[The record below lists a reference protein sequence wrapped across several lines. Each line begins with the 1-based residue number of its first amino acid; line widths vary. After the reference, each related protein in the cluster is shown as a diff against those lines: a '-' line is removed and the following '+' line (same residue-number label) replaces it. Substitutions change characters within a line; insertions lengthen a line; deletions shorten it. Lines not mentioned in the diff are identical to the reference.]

1 MYFKIKSMTLFIVQC
16 TPWIMKKKKQKTCA
30 AIKKKNKELFEIKIE
45 LFP

>member
-16 TPWIMKKKKQKTCA
+16 TPWIMKKKQKTCA
-30 AIKKKNKELFEIKIE
+30 AIKKINKELFEIKIE